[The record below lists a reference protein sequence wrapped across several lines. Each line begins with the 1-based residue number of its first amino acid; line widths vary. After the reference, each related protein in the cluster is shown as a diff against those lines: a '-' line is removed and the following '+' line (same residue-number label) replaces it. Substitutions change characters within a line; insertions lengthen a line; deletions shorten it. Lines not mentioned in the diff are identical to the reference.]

1 MNRLWVVSIRWK
13 LLLAMLL
20 SVAITAIV
28 LFVIH
33 SLATF
38 LIETEPFS
46 ALIKWGINNLGSSRI
61 LILVGGPLFITSYIL
76 LSRPVIR
83 NLLGVQEALKQI
95 GEGNFQP
102 DVLVQSY
109 DEIEATS
116 RYVHDLA
123 AELNRYLD
131 EMIQGLKLIAEG
143 KLQHSIPVKENHKL
157 GEVADSINQ
166 MARRLNHLMQEER
179 KAEQSKNDL
188 ITGVSHDLRT
198 PLTSILG
205 FLEVIKQDRYRDE
218 VELMHYVDIAYSKAE
233 RLKLLIDDLFEYT
246 RMNNG
251 MPLDS
256 KLMALDDFLQQL
268 MDEYV
273 PIMHE
278 AGITGRLTL
287 GQHRVFISADGE
299 LLVRAFANI
308 IQNAMQY
315 GKEGKYV
322 DVTLQQEKEHAVVT
336 IANYGNSIP
345 ASDLPFIFDRFY
357 RIDKSRSLE
366 TGGTGLGLAIS
377 RSIIEKHQG
386 TIRAESDTQRTAF
399 ILSLPLLHEH
409 KQKRR
414 NR

>member
-20 SVAITAIV
+20 SAAITAII
-28 LFVIH
+28 LFVMH

-38 LIETEPFS
+38 LIETDPFS
-46 ALIKWGINNLGSSRI
+46 VLIKWGINNLGSIRI
-61 LILVGGPLFITSYIL
+61 LILVGVPLFIISYIL

-83 NLLGVQEALKQI
+83 NLLRVQEALKQI

-123 AELNRYLD
+123 ADLNRYLD

-143 KLQHSIPVKENHKL
+143 QLQHSIPVKENHKL

-166 MARRLNHLMQEER
+166 MARQLNHLMQEER

-205 FLEVIKQDRYRDE
+205 FLGVIKQDRYRDE
-218 VELMHYVDIAYSKAE
+218 VELRHYVDIAYSKAE

-268 MDEYV
+268 MEEYV

-287 GQHRVFISADGE
+287 EQHRVFISADGE

-315 GKEGKYV
+315 GKEGKYI
-322 DVTLQQEKEHAVVT
+322 DVTLQQEKEHAVVS
-336 IANYGNSIP
+336 IANYGNPIP

-377 RSIIEKHQG
+377 RSIIEKHRG

-409 KQKRR
+409 KQKTTQ
-414 NR
+414 